1 MDIIVEGEDEM
12 INEMHEGG
20 DNQSQQFTVINQEAK
35 DSEDTSENK
44 IPDSNEGAQSQRN
57 EL

>member
-1 MDIIVEGEDEM
+1 MIDEM
-12 INEMHEGG
+12 REVG

-35 DSEDTSENK
+35 DSEEASENK
-44 IPDSNEGAQSQRN
+44 IANSTQGAQSQRN

>member
-44 IPDSNEGAQSQRN
+44 IPDSNQGAQSQRN

>member
-1 MDIIVEGEDEM
+1 MDIIVESEDEM
-12 INEMHEGG
+12 IDEMHEVG

-35 DSEDTSENK
+35 DSEEISENK
-44 IPDSNEGAQSQRN
+44 IANSTQGAQSQRN

>member
-1 MDIIVEGEDEM
+1 MDIIVESEDEM
-12 INEMHEGG
+12 IDEMHEVG

-35 DSEDTSENK
+35 DSEETSENK
-44 IPDSNEGAQSQRN
+44 IANSTQGAQSQRN